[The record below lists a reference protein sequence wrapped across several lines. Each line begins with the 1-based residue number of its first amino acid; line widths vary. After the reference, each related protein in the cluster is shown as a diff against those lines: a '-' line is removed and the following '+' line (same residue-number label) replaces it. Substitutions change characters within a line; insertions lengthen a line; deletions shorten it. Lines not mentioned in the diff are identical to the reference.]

1 MSVIKFV
8 KHKALTE
15 GDISLVIQ
23 MAWEDRT
30 SSETIKERVGI
41 TEAEVIRLMRS
52 ELKPQ
57 SFSLWRKRV
66 AGRVTKNR
74 GLRDPSMKFND
85 LQTADQRRPN
95 G

>member
-30 SSETIKERVGI
+30 SFETIKERVGI

-66 AGRVTKNR
+66 AGRVTKHR
-74 GLRDPSMKFND
+74 GLRDPSMKFNN

>member
-15 GDISLVIQ
+15 EDISPVIQ
-23 MAWEDRT
+23 MVWEDST
-30 SSETIKERVGI
+30 SFETIKERVGI
-41 TEAEVIRLMRS
+41 TEAEVIRLMRT

-66 AGRVTKNR
+66 AGRVTKHR

-85 LQTADQRRPN
+85 LQTADHRRPN

>member
-15 GDISLVIQ
+15 GDISFVIQ

-30 SSETIKERVGI
+30 SFETIKERVGI

>member
-8 KHKALTE
+8 KHKALTG

-23 MAWEDRT
+23 MAWKDRT
-30 SSETIKERVGI
+30 SFETIKERVGI

-52 ELKPQ
+52 ELKPH

-66 AGRVTKNR
+66 AGRVTKHR
-74 GLRDPSMKFND
+74 GLRDPYMKFNN